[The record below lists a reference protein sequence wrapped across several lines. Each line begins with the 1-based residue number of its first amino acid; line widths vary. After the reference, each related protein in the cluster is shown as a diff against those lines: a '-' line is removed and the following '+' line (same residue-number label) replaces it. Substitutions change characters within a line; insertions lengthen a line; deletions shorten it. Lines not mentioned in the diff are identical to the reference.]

1 MMTISYKKYD
11 VVVIPF
17 PFIDSDLS
25 KLRPALVLSSE
36 EFNQETKMVTC
47 IMITSST
54 HEEWASDVDILNL
67 QKAGLKKKCKARF
80 KVFSIQGHLIRRN
93 IGRLD
98 KKDQERVRVEF
109 HKILG

>member
-1 MMTISYKKYD
+1 MTILFKKYD
-11 VVVIPF
+11 VVVVPF

-25 KLRPALVLSSE
+25 KQRPALVLSSE

-54 HEEWASDVDILNL
+54 LEDWTSDVEILNY

-80 KVFSIQGHLIRRN
+80 KVFSIQGHLIKQN

-98 KKDQERVRVEF
+98 KKDQDRVRTAF
-109 HKILG
+109 NKILG